1 MAQAGSISGNVKKSY
16 KPGATTPNSEKGT
29 NVEESYKPGPTT
41 SNSPDGTNRKGAKG
55 NYTAQRIGN
64 DKGSINFGK
73 IHQNAACTKG
83 VSLNTPDGNH
93 TMYMDIDGKRKGWTT
108 FTGQGNFQLRHGT
121 DNEESSD
128 TIFINAVN
136 GNIDII
142 ATNGKIR
149 MQGTDIELN
158 AVGSGSNKGNI
169 RLNATE
175 NIAMEAKALKANF
188 KNSFNLVSSGN
199 GRITANS
206 QLTIYSSIYSM
217 VDDSCAVKPS
227 KNGGYLKVLKNIAG
241 V

>member
-1 MAQAGSISGNVKKSY
+1 MPGFDPSGTKGSTSRKY
-16 KPGATTPNSEKGT
+16 KPGATSANSEKGT
-29 NVEESYKPGPTT
+29 NRSEGGS
-41 SNSPDGTNRKGAKG
+41 KG

-64 DKGSINFGK
+64 DKGSINFGL
-73 IHQNAACTKG
+73 IAQNASCTKG
-83 VSLNTPDGNH
+83 VSINTPDGNH
-93 TMYMDIDGKRKGWTT
+93 TMYMDIDGERKGWTT
-108 FTGQGNFQLRHGT
+108 FTGQGNFQLRHGSA
-121 DNEESSD
+121 NEESND
-128 TIFINAVN
+128 TIFIEAVN

-227 KNGGYLKVLKNIAG
+227 KNGGFLTVLKNIASL

>member
-16 KPGATTPNSEKGT
+16 KPGPTSANST
-29 NVEESYKPGPTT
+29 A
-41 SNSPDGTNRKGAKG
+41 GTNRDGPGAKG

-73 IHQNAACTKG
+73 VHQNAACTKG
-83 VSLNTPDGNH
+83 VSLNTDDGNH

-108 FTGQGNFQLRHGT
+108 FTGQGNFQLRHGSA
-121 DNEESSD
+121 NEESND
-128 TIFINAVN
+128 TIFIEAVN

-188 KNSFNLVSSGN
+188 KNSFRLVSSGI
-199 GRITANS
+199 GEIVANS
-206 QLTIYSSIYSM
+206 QLEMYSSILKL
-217 VDDSCAVKPS
+217 VDDSCAVKDS
-227 KNGGYLKVLKNIAG
+227 KNGLQRVVLKNNL

>member
-1 MAQAGSISGNVKKSY
+1 MPKGTEIKKSY
-16 KPGATTPNSEKGT
+16 KPGPTPANSTE
-29 NVEESYKPGPTT
+29 
-41 SNSPDGTNRKGAKG
+41 GTNRDGQGAKG

-73 IHQNAACTKG
+73 VHQNAACTKG
-83 VSLNTPDGNH
+83 VSLNTDDGNH

-121 DNEESSD
+121 DNEETSD

-158 AVGSGSNKGNI
+158 AVGTGSNKGNI

-199 GRITANS
+199 GNIVANS
-206 QLTIYSSIYSM
+206 ALTQYGSVFKM
-217 VDDSCAVKPS
+217 VDDSCAVKDAQ
-227 KNGGYLKVLKNIAG
+227 NGGLLTVLKNIASL

>member
-1 MAQAGSISGNVKKSY
+1 MPGFDPSGTKGSTSRKY
-16 KPGATTPNSEKGT
+16 KPGATSANSEKGT
-29 NVEESYKPGPTT
+29 NRPEG
-41 SNSPDGTNRKGAKG
+41 KG

-64 DKGSINFGK
+64 DKGSINFGL

-93 TMYMDIDGKRKGWTT
+93 TMYMDIDGDRKGWTT
-108 FTGQGNFQLRHGT
+108 FTGPGNFQLRHGSA
-121 DNEESSD
+121 NEESSD
-128 TIFINAVN
+128 TIFINAEN

-158 AVGSGSNKGNI
+158 AVGSGSDKGNI

-175 NIAMEAKALKANF
+175 NIAMDAKALKANF
-188 KNSFNLVSSGN
+188 KNSFNLVSSGI
-199 GRITANS
+199 GQITANS
-206 QLTIYSSIYSM
+206 QLVMYSSILKL
-217 VDDSCAVKPS
+217 VDDSCAVKDS
-227 KNGGYLKVLKNIAG
+227 KNGIKRVVLKNNK

>member
-1 MAQAGSISGNVKKSY
+1 MTQAGS
-16 KPGATTPNSEKGT
+16 
-29 NVEESYKPGPTT
+29 NVEESYKSGAITA
-41 SNSPDGTNRKGAKG
+41 NSTKGTNRDGPGAKQ
-55 NYTAQRIGN
+55 NYTAQRFGN
-64 DKGSINFGK
+64 DKGSISFGK

-108 FTGQGNFQLRHGT
+108 FTGQGNFQLRHGSA
-121 DNEESSD
+121 NEESND
-128 TIFINAVN
+128 TIFIEAVN

-158 AVGSGSNKGNI
+158 AVGTGSNKGNI

-206 QLTIYSSIYSM
+206 QLTIYASIYSM

-227 KNGGYLKVLKNIAG
+227 KNGGMPKVLKNNL

>member
-1 MAQAGSISGNVKKSY
+1 MPKETEIKKSY
-16 KPGATTPNSEKGT
+16 KPGSTTPNST
-29 NVEESYKPGPTT
+29 A
-41 SNSPDGTNRKGAKG
+41 GTNRGGQGAKG

-64 DKGSINFGK
+64 DKGSINFGL

-93 TMYMDIDGKRKGWTT
+93 TMYMDIDGDRKGWTT
-108 FTGQGNFQLRHGT
+108 FTGPGNFQLKHGSA
-121 DNEESSD
+121 NEESND
-128 TIFINAVN
+128 TIFIEAVN

>member
-1 MAQAGSISGNVKKSY
+1 MSGTKCSTSREY
-16 KPGATTPNSEKGT
+16 KPGATSANSEKGT
-29 NVEESYKPGPTT
+29 NRSEGGS
-41 SNSPDGTNRKGAKG
+41 KG

-64 DKGSINFGK
+64 DKGSINFGL
-73 IHQNAACTKG
+73 IAQNASCTKG
-83 VSLNTPDGNH
+83 VSINTPDGNH
-93 TMYMDIDGKRKGWTT
+93 TMYMDIDGERKGWTT

-121 DNEESSD
+121 DNEESND
-128 TIFINAVN
+128 TIFIESVN

-158 AVGSGSNKGNI
+158 AVGTGSNKGNI

-175 NIAMEAKALKANF
+175 NIGMEAKSLKANL

-199 GRITANS
+199 GNIVANS
-206 QLTIYSSIYSM
+206 ALTQYGSVFKM
-217 VDDSCAVKPS
+217 VDDSCAVKDAQ
-227 KNGGYLKVLKNIAG
+227 NGGLLTVLKNIASL

>member
-1 MAQAGSISGNVKKSY
+1 MAEGTEVKGSY
-16 KPGATTPNSEKGT
+16 KPGATTPNST
-29 NVEESYKPGPTT
+29 A
-41 SNSPDGTNRKGAKG
+41 GTNRSGPGASG

-121 DNEESSD
+121 DNEEAND
-128 TIFINAVN
+128 TIFIEAVN

-158 AVGSGSNKGNI
+158 AVGTGSNKGNI

-175 NIAMEAKALKANF
+175 NIGMEAKALKANF

-199 GRITANS
+199 GDIVANS
-206 QLTIYSSIYSM
+206 ALTQYGSVFKM
-217 VDDSCAVKPS
+217 VDDSRAVKPS
-227 KNGGYLKVLKNIAG
+227 KNGGFLTVLKNIASLVG
-241 V
+241 

>member
-1 MAQAGSISGNVKKSY
+1 MPKGTEVKKSY
-16 KPGATTPNSEKGT
+16 KPGATTPNST
-29 NVEESYKPGPTT
+29 A
-41 SNSPDGTNRKGAKG
+41 GTNRDGPGAKG

-73 IHQNAACTKG
+73 VHQNAACTKG
-83 VSLNTPDGNH
+83 VSLNTDDGNH

-121 DNEESSD
+121 DNEESND
-128 TIFINAVN
+128 TIFIEAVN

-188 KNSFNLVSSGN
+188 KNSFRLVSSGN
-199 GRITANS
+199 GEITANS
-206 QLTIYSSIYSM
+206 ILTAYGSILKL
-217 VDDSCAVKPS
+217 VDDSCAIKDS
-227 KNGGYLKVLKNIAG
+227 KNGLQRVVIKNIL

>member
-1 MAQAGSISGNVKKSY
+1 MPKGTEIKKSY
-16 KPGATTPNSEKGT
+16 KPGPTPANSTE
-29 NVEESYKPGPTT
+29 
-41 SNSPDGTNRKGAKG
+41 GTNRPGGKG

-108 FTGQGNFQLRHGT
+108 FTGQGNFQLRHGSA
-121 DNEESSD
+121 NEESND
-128 TIFINAVN
+128 TIFIEAVN

-188 KNSFNLVSSGN
+188 KNSFKLVSSGN
-199 GRITANS
+199 GKITANS

>member
-1 MAQAGSISGNVKKSY
+1 MTQAGS
-16 KPGATTPNSEKGT
+16 
-29 NVEESYKPGPTT
+29 NVEESYKPGPTP
-41 SNSPDGTNRKGAKG
+41 SNSPDGTNRGGQGAKG

-83 VSLNTPDGNH
+83 VSLNTDDGNH

-108 FTGQGNFQLRHGT
+108 FTGQGNFQLRHGSA
-121 DNEESSD
+121 NEESND
-128 TIFINAVN
+128 TIFIEAVN

-206 QLTIYSSIYSM
+206 QLTIYASIYSM

-227 KNGGYLKVLKNIAG
+227 KNGGMPKVLKNII

>member
-1 MAQAGSISGNVKKSY
+1 MSVSGSRNY
-16 KPGATTPNSEKGT
+16 KPGPTSANSEKGT
-29 NVEESYKPGPTT
+29 NRG
-41 SNSPDGTNRKGAKG
+41 GQGAKG

-73 IHQNAACTKG
+73 VHQNAACTKG

-121 DNEESSD
+121 DNEEAND
-128 TIFINAVN
+128 TIFIEAVN

-175 NIAMEAKALKANF
+175 NIGMEAKALKANF

-199 GRITANS
+199 GNIVANS
-206 QLTIYSSIYSM
+206 ALTQYGSVFKM

-227 KNGGYLKVLKNIAG
+227 KNGGIFTVLKNIASLMS
-241 V
+241 

>member
-1 MAQAGSISGNVKKSY
+1 MPKETEVKESY
-16 KPGATTPNSEKGT
+16 KPGATTPNST
-29 NVEESYKPGPTT
+29 A
-41 SNSPDGTNRKGAKG
+41 GTNRGGQGAKG

-83 VSLNTPDGNH
+83 VSLNTDDGNH

-121 DNEESSD
+121 DNEETSD

-158 AVGSGSNKGNI
+158 AVGTGSNKGNI

-175 NIAMEAKALKANF
+175 NIGMEAKALKANF
-188 KNSFNLVSSGN
+188 KNSFKLVSSGI
-199 GRITANS
+199 GDIVANS
-206 QLTIYSSIYSM
+206 QLEMYSSILKL
-217 VDDSCAVKPS
+217 VDDSCAVKDS
-227 KNGGYLKVLKNIAG
+227 KNGLQRVVLKNNL

>member
-1 MAQAGSISGNVKKSY
+1 MAKETDVKESY
-16 KPGATTPNSEKGT
+16 KPGATTPNST
-29 NVEESYKPGPTT
+29 A
-41 SNSPDGTNRKGAKG
+41 GTNRGGQGAKG

-73 IHQNAACTKG
+73 VHQNAACTKG

-108 FTGQGNFQLRHGT
+108 FTGQGNFQLRHGSA
-121 DNEESSD
+121 NEESND
-128 TIFINAVN
+128 TIFIEAVN

-158 AVGSGSNKGNI
+158 AVGTGSNKGNI

-175 NIAMEAKALKANF
+175 NIGMECKALKANS
-188 KNSFNLVSSGN
+188 KNSFKIVSSGI
-199 GRITANS
+199 GKITANS
-206 QLTIYSSIYSM
+206 QLTTYSSILKL
-217 VDDSCAVKPS
+217 VDDSCAVIDS
-227 KNGGYLKVLKNIAG
+227 KNGLKRDVLKNNL

>member
-1 MAQAGSISGNVKKSY
+1 MPGFDPSGTKGSTSRKY
-16 KPGATTPNSEKGT
+16 KPGATSANSEKGT
-29 NVEESYKPGPTT
+29 NRPEG
-41 SNSPDGTNRKGAKG
+41 KG

-64 DKGSINFGK
+64 DKGSINFGL

-93 TMYMDIDGKRKGWTT
+93 TMYMDIDGDRKGWTT
-108 FTGQGNFQLRHGT
+108 FTGPGNFQLRHGSA
-121 DNEESSD
+121 NEESSD
-128 TIFINAVN
+128 TIFINAEN

-158 AVGSGSNKGNI
+158 AVGSGSDKGNI

-175 NIAMEAKALKANF
+175 NIAMDAKALKANF
-188 KNSFNLVSSGN
+188 KNSFNLVSSGI
-199 GRITANS
+199 GQITANS
-206 QLTIYSSIYSM
+206 QLVMYSSILKL
-217 VDDSCAVKPS
+217 VDDSCAVKDS
-227 KNGGYLKVLKNIAG
+227 KNVLKRIVSKNNN

>member
-16 KPGATTPNSEKGT
+16 KTGATTPNST
-29 NVEESYKPGPTT
+29 A
-41 SNSPDGTNRKGAKG
+41 GTNRGGQGAKG

-83 VSLNTPDGNH
+83 VSLNTDDGNH

-121 DNEESSD
+121 DNEEAND
-128 TIFINAVN
+128 TIFIEAVN

-188 KNSFNLVSSGN
+188 KNSFRLVSSGN
-199 GRITANS
+199 GEITANS
-206 QLTIYSSIYSM
+206 ILTAYGSILKL
-217 VDDSCAVKPS
+217 VDDSCAIKDS
-227 KNGGYLKVLKNIAG
+227 KNGLQRVVIKNIL

>member
-1 MAQAGSISGNVKKSY
+1 MAQAGSISGNIKKSY
-16 KPGATTPNSEKGT
+16 KPGPTPANSTE
-29 NVEESYKPGPTT
+29 
-41 SNSPDGTNRKGAKG
+41 GTNRSGQGAAG

-121 DNEESSD
+121 DNEESND
-128 TIFINAVN
+128 TIFIEAVN

-188 KNSFNLVSSGN
+188 KNSFKLVSSGN
-199 GRITANS
+199 GDIVANS
-206 QLTIYSSIYSM
+206 ALTQYGSVFKM

-227 KNGGYLKVLKNIAG
+227 KNGGIFTVLKNIASLVG
-241 V
+241 

>member
-1 MAQAGSISGNVKKSY
+1 MAQAGSISGNIKKSY
-16 KPGATTPNSEKGT
+16 KPGPTPANSTE
-29 NVEESYKPGPTT
+29 
-41 SNSPDGTNRKGAKG
+41 GTNRSGQGAAG

-73 IHQNAACTKG
+73 VHQNAACTKG

-108 FTGQGNFQLRHGT
+108 FTGQGNFQLRHGSA
-121 DNEESSD
+121 NEESND
-128 TIFINAVN
+128 TIFIEAVN

-169 RLNATE
+169 RLDATE
-175 NIAMEAKALKANF
+175 NIAMNAKALKANF
-188 KNSFNLVSSGN
+188 KNSFNLVSSGI
-199 GRITANS
+199 GKITANS
-206 QLTIYSSIYSM
+206 QLTTYSSILKL
-217 VDDSCAVKPS
+217 VDDSCAVIDS
-227 KNGGYLKVLKNIAG
+227 KNGLKRDVLKNNL

>member
-1 MAQAGSISGNVKKSY
+1 MPKETEVKESY
-16 KPGATTPNSEKGT
+16 KPGATTPNST
-29 NVEESYKPGPTT
+29 A
-41 SNSPDGTNRKGAKG
+41 GTNRGGQGAKG

-83 VSLNTPDGNH
+83 VSLNTDDGNH

-108 FTGQGNFQLRHGT
+108 FTGQGNFQLRHGSA
-121 DNEESSD
+121 NEESND
-128 TIFINAVN
+128 TIFIEAVN

-175 NIAMEAKALKANF
+175 NVAMEAKALKANF
-188 KNSFNLVSSGN
+188 KNSFKLVSSGI
-199 GRITANS
+199 GDIVANS
-206 QLTIYSSIYSM
+206 QLTIYSSILKL
-217 VDDSCAVKPS
+217 VDDSCAVIDS
-227 KNGGYLKVLKNIAG
+227 KNGLKRDVLTNNL

>member
-1 MAQAGSISGNVKKSY
+1 MAKGTEIKGSY
-16 KPGATTPNSEKGT
+16 KPGATTPNST
-29 NVEESYKPGPTT
+29 A
-41 SNSPDGTNRKGAKG
+41 GTNRASPGAKG

-73 IHQNAACTKG
+73 VHQNAACTKG
-83 VSLNTPDGNH
+83 VSLNTSDANH

-108 FTGQGNFQLRHGT
+108 FTGQGNFQLKHGS
-121 DNEESSD
+121 DNEESND

-158 AVGSGSNKGNI
+158 AVGTGSNKGNI

-175 NIAMEAKALKANF
+175 NIAMEAKALKANL
-188 KNSFNLVSSGN
+188 KNSFRIVSSGN
-199 GRITANS
+199 GKITANS
-206 QLTIYSSIYSM
+206 ALTIYSSIYSM

-227 KNGGYLKVLKNIAG
+227 KNGGFRKVLENII

>member
-1 MAQAGSISGNVKKSY
+1 MAQAGSISGNIKKSY
-16 KPGATTPNSEKGT
+16 KPGPTPANSTKGT
-29 NVEESYKPGPTT
+29 NRSGPG
-41 SNSPDGTNRKGAKG
+41 AAG

-73 IHQNAACTKG
+73 VHQNAACTKG

-121 DNEESSD
+121 DNEETSD

-175 NIAMEAKALKANF
+175 NIAMEAKHLKANF

>member
-1 MAQAGSISGNVKKSY
+1 MAQAGSNSGNVKKSY
-16 KPGATTPNSEKGT
+16 KPGATT
-29 NVEESYKPGPTT
+29 
-41 SNSPDGTNRKGAKG
+41 SNSTAGTNRDGPGAKG

-83 VSLNTPDGNH
+83 ISLNTDDGNH

-108 FTGQGNFQLRHGT
+108 FTGQGNFQLRHGSA
-121 DNEESSD
+121 NEESSD
-128 TIFINAVN
+128 TIFINAEN

-158 AVGSGSNKGNI
+158 AVGTGSNKGNI

-175 NIAMEAKALKANF
+175 NIGMECKALKANS
-188 KNSFNLVSSGN
+188 KNSFKIVSSGI
-199 GRITANS
+199 GDIVANS
-206 QLTIYSSIYSM
+206 TLTQYGSVFNM

-227 KNGGYLKVLKNIAG
+227 KNGGIFTVLKNIASLMS
-241 V
+241 